1 MKQKTN
7 SNIVKLVSVI
17 ILGFILIFASKEFA
31 SSNINKNVISVE
43 GIENISIITGEDCIT
58 KIDENDKKLRVY
70 FFDVGQADSILITE
84 NGKTMLI
91 DAGNNDD
98 GDMIVNNIKKL
109 GIKKIDYLIGTHP
122 HEDHIGGLDNVID
135 SFDIGKIYMPKV
147 VSNTKT
153 YEDVLDSIS
162 NKNLT
167 ITTPEVG
174 GKFSLDNTNC
184 EVMSVG
190 TDSDNLN
197 TCSIVLRIEKDN
209 ISYMFMG
216 DAEETNEIS
225 RKWTQTTILKIG
237 HHGSKSST
245 SESFLNQVMPKIS
258 IISVGEDN
266 KYGHPH
272 SEILEKLTRINSKIY
287 MTKDL
292 GNILIVQN
300 SDK

>member
-43 GIENISIITGEDCIT
+43 GLENISIITGESCVT

-122 HEDHIGGLDNVID
+122 HEDHIGGLDDVID

-147 VSNTKT
+147 ISNTKT

-174 GKFSLDNTNC
+174 GKFSLNSTNC
-184 EVMSVG
+184 EVMSIG

-197 TCSIVLRIEKDN
+197 TCSIVIRIEKDN

-216 DAEETNEIS
+216 DAEETNEMS
-225 RKWTQTTILKIG
+225 RKWPQTTILKIG
-237 HHGSKSST
+237 HHGSKSSS
-245 SESFLNQVMPKIS
+245 SENFLNQVMPIMS

-272 SEILEKLTRINSKIY
+272 SEILEKLNKINSKIY

-300 SDK
+300 SI

>member
-7 SNIVKLVSVI
+7 SNIVKLISVI

-43 GIENISIITGEDCIT
+43 GLENISIITGESCVT

-122 HEDHIGGLDNVID
+122 HEDHIGGLDDVID

-174 GKFSLDNTNC
+174 GKFSLNSTNC
-184 EVMSVG
+184 EVMSIG

-197 TCSIVLRIEKDN
+197 TCSIVIRIEKDN

-216 DAEETNEIS
+216 DAEETNEMS
-225 RKWTQTTILKIG
+225 RKWPQTTILKIG
-237 HHGSKSST
+237 HHGSKSSS
-245 SESFLNQVMPKIS
+245 SENFLNQVMPIMS

-272 SEILEKLTRINSKIY
+272 SEILEKLNKINSKIY

-300 SDK
+300 SI

>member
-7 SNIVKLVSVI
+7 SNIVKLISVI

-43 GIENISIITGEDCIT
+43 GLENISIITGESCVT
-58 KIDENDKKLRVY
+58 KIDENEKKLRVY

-122 HEDHIGGLDNVID
+122 HEDHIGGLDDVID

-174 GKFSLDNTNC
+174 EKFSINSTNC
-184 EVMSVG
+184 EVMSIG

-197 TCSIVLRIEKDN
+197 TCSIVIRIEKDN

-216 DAEETNEIS
+216 DAEETNEMS
-225 RKWTQTTILKIG
+225 RKWPQTTILKIG
-237 HHGSKSST
+237 HHGSKSSS
-245 SESFLNQVMPKIS
+245 SENFLNQVMPIMS

-272 SEILEKLTRINSKIY
+272 SEILEKLNKINSKIY

-300 SDK
+300 SI

>member
-43 GIENISIITGEDCIT
+43 GLENISIITGESCVT

-122 HEDHIGGLDNVID
+122 HEDHIGGLDDVID

-174 GKFSLDNTNC
+174 GKFSLNSTNC
-184 EVMSVG
+184 EVMSIG

-197 TCSIVLRIEKDN
+197 TCSIVIRIEKDN

-216 DAEETNEIS
+216 DAEETNEMS
-225 RKWTQTTILKIG
+225 RKWPQTTILKIG
-237 HHGSKSST
+237 HHGSKSSS
-245 SESFLNQVMPKIS
+245 SEDFLNQVMPIMS

-272 SEILEKLTRINSKIY
+272 SEILEKLNKINSKIY

-300 SDK
+300 SI

>member
-7 SNIVKLVSVI
+7 SNIVKLISVI

-43 GIENISIITGEDCIT
+43 GLENISIITGESCVT

-122 HEDHIGGLDNVID
+122 HEDHIGGLDDVID

-167 ITTPEVG
+167 ITTPCRGSTTFGQLIATTV
-174 GKFSLDNTNC
+174 SL
-184 EVMSVG
+184 
-190 TDSDNLN
+190 
-197 TCSIVLRIEKDN
+197 
-209 ISYMFMG
+209 
-216 DAEETNEIS
+216 
-225 RKWTQTTILKIG
+225 
-237 HHGSKSST
+237 
-245 SESFLNQVMPKIS
+245 
-258 IISVGEDN
+258 
-266 KYGHPH
+266 PH
-272 SEILEKLTRINSKIY
+272 R
-287 MTKDL
+287 
-292 GNILIVQN
+292 
-300 SDK
+300 